1 MKNELKEQFTI
12 TPGTIFLFFL
22 LVLLLLVPAIA
33 MLIAFEKITTSPLHH
48 QEAVLKDAG
57 KPSQAVENA
66 LRITTEKAA
75 DRILPIPK
83 TLGEDAS
90 VVLVSST
97 TGFHSMLEDVHKMLE
112 SQHIMFIENVEES
125 SARIVIA
132 SHLDHQQTRVL
143 KEELSVLQE
152 KATVTK
158 KGPDNLAFSSL
169 MNQEQ
174 VTNDPIGSGLFTISI
189 HAQND

>member
-1 MKNELKEQFTI
+1 MKNELKGQFTI
-12 TPGTIFLFFL
+12 TPGTIFLFF
-22 LVLLLLVPAIA
+22 LLLLVPAIA
-33 MLIAFEKITTSPLHH
+33 MLIAFEKISTPAQHH

-75 DRILPIPK
+75 DRILPIPTIPK

-125 SARIVIA
+125 SSRIVIA
-132 SHLDHQQTRVL
+132 NHLDQQQARVL
-143 KEELSVLQE
+143 KKDLFVLQE

>member
-22 LVLLLLVPAIA
+22 LLLVPAIA
-33 MLIAFEKITTSPLHH
+33 MLIAFEKISTPAQHH

-125 SARIVIA
+125 LARIVIA

-152 KATVTK
+152 KATGTK
-158 KGPDNLAFSSL
+158 KGPDNLAITRL
-169 MNQEQ
+169 NNQEQ

-189 HAQND
+189 HAQNN

>member
-48 QEAVLKDAG
+48 QEAVLKDTG

-152 KATVTK
+152 KATGTK
-158 KGPDNLAFSSL
+158 KGPDNLAITRL
-169 MNQEQ
+169 NNQEQ

-189 HAQND
+189 HPQND